1 MARGVHPEIV
11 DDDGAWCFA
20 YVFADETEV
29 CAGIG
34 SAICQ
39 TGFAIELMGD
49 IGVIGHLAGVGRGG
63 FGEDRVKVDG
73 RKSLIGA
80 GFVGGGEEILLGDGQ
95 VGFRLEGTLCAD
107 GRRQRKDGG
116 AEDEGF
122 RQ

>member
-1 MARGVHPEIV
+1 V

-49 IGVIGHLAGVGRGG
+49 IGVFGHLAGVEGGG
-63 FGEDRVKVDG
+63 FGEDGIEVDG
-73 RKSLIGA
+73 RKPFICA
-80 GFVGGGEEILLGDGQ
+80 GLVGCNQEVLFGDGE
-95 VGFRLEGTLCAD
+95 VGFGLKAALGLEICYS
-107 GRRQRKDGG
+107 
-116 AEDEGF
+116 
-122 RQ
+122 